1 MSLAVNPWWHLG
13 HSVEQK
19 RFSFQLL
26 AISISSSMLKYLR
39 KAFLWKTLFIA
50 HLHNK
55 VGLAIMVVM

>member
-1 MSLAVNPWWHLG
+1 MSLAVNPLWHLG

-39 KAFLWKTLFIA
+39 KASFWKTWFIA
-50 HLHNK
+50 NLHNK
-55 VGLAIMVVM
+55 VGLTIMVVM